1 MSLITQIEIYTIF
14 LLFIFAALL
23 SVAETSIIGM
33 SRIKVIAH
41 IRNNHPKAKYLK
53 VWMKEPNKL
62 LATLSVCVN
71 AVAIATSTVAA
82 FLSLEIARFTGMEES
97 LVATVMAAIITVIL
111 IIFGEISPKIFAIH
125 NTEKLGLTFI
135 APVVYLY
142 IVMKPVT
149 ELFVKISNFTIK
161 LFGGTP
167 TEGIP
172 VVSAKDISTVIDVSM
187 EEGLIGEQEKSMMSS
202 ILELKEL
209 QVKQVMVPRTSMV
222 GIDIN
227 WDIDKIIDMIIEDGY
242 SRMPVYKENY
252 DNIIGIIYTKDML
265 SMIKNRGLII
275 FHDLIRV
282 PYFVPE
288 TKNVRELLKEFKKG
302 NIHMAIVVDE
312 FGGTS
317 GIVTLEDIL
326 EEIVG
331 EIKDEY
337 DIDESSCRKISDNI
351 YEVDG
356 ILEVDKLNET
366 LKIDIPRE
374 EDVNTIGGFILALSG
389 RVPKKGEIISFG
401 NIDFEILKSDARKIE
416 KIKITLKQENS
427 SVPASQE

>member
-1 MSLITQIEIYTIF
+1 MSLITQIEIYTI
-14 LLFIFAALL
+14 LMLFVFAALL

-33 SRIKVIAH
+33 SRIKIIAH
-41 IRNNHPKAKYLK
+41 IRNNHPKAKFLK
-53 VWMKEPNKL
+53 VWIKEPNKL

-82 FLSLEIARFTGMEES
+82 FLSLEIATATGLEET
-97 LVATVMAAIITVIL
+97 LVATLMAAIITVIL

-125 NTEKLGLTFI
+125 NTEKLGLIFI

-142 IVMKPVT
+142 SIMKPIT
-149 ELFVKISNFTIK
+149 ELFVKISNLTIK

-172 VVSAKDISTVIDVSM
+172 VVSAKDISTVIDVSL
-187 EEGLIGEQEKSMMSS
+187 EEGLIGEQEKTMMSS

-209 QVKQVMVPRTSMV
+209 QVKQVMVPRTAMV

-227 WDIDKIIDMIIEDGY
+227 WDIDRIIDMVIEDGY
-242 SRMPVYKENY
+242 SRMPVFKENY
-252 DNIIGIIYTKDML
+252 DNIVGVIYTKDML

-288 TKNVRELLKEFKKG
+288 TKNVRDLLKEFKKG

-337 DIDESSCRKISDNI
+337 DIDESSCKKTGENT
-351 YEVDG
+351 YEIDG
-356 ILEVDKLNET
+356 ILELDKLSET
-366 LKIDIPRE
+366 LKLDIPRE
-374 EDVNTIGGFILALSG
+374 ENVNTIGGFILAMSG
-389 RVPKKGEIISFG
+389 KVPKKGEKISFG
-401 NIDFEILKSDARKIE
+401 KMEFEIMKSDARKIE
-416 KIKITLKQENS
+416 KIKLTIKPDDAVKE
-427 SVPASQE
+427 EI